1 MDFDLLKRLCETP
14 GIPGQEHLIR
24 EVVKEALA
32 PLVDSVETDVMGNVI
47 GLKRGNG
54 ARKVMLAAHMDE
66 IGFMVRHIDDKGFVR
81 LHPLGGFDARQ
92 LFAQRVLV
100 HTRKGEVL
108 RGVLAYSTKPAHML
122 TPEEMNKAPQIESF
136 FVDLGMSA
144 EQVKQKVS
152 VGDMVTMD
160 RTTECCGDTFFGNVW
175 DGSERYLEIR
185 VRAGASTGAYTTLSP
200 RVKMNPTPY
209 AIWAS
214 KANPIGSAG
223 GDLSGTYPN
232 PAVARLQGRAVSTT
246 VPATGQVLKWTGSA
260 WASGTD
266 DTGSGFWQQSGSN
279 IYYTAGN
286 VGIGTNTPASPL
298 HVLTS
303 TAITAMTVHN
313 TADGIAFGVY
323 GVSNSASGIGV
334 FGLANASSGETY
346 GVWGRSAST
355 DGRGVFGWAAAT
367 SGTTLGVYGRVSS
380 PDGYAGYFEGRG
392 YFSGDVRVNG
402 TARVKVLEIV
412 GADLAEKFPVSEQNI
427 QPGMVIW
434 RSTPTTP
441 VNSASAEP
449 LTASAWQAWLQA
461 RTDSTR
467 A

>member
-1 MDFDLLKRLCETP
+1 MFRRSVALVVSLLVIAFATP
-14 GIPGQEHLIR
+14 MKAQPITYQGMLKEAGIPATGAYDFQFLLFTAASGGSQVGATLTVNDHNVQFGLF
-24 EVVKEALA
+24 
-32 PLVDSVETDVMGNVI
+32 SVELN
-47 GLKRGNG
+47 
-54 ARKVMLAAHMDE
+54 
-66 IGFMVRHIDDKGFVR
+66 
-81 LHPLGGFDARQ
+81 
-92 LFAQRVLV
+92 
-100 HTRKGEVL
+100 
-108 RGVLAYSTKPAHML
+108 
-122 TPEEMNKAPQIESF
+122 
-136 FVDLGMSA
+136 
-144 EQVKQKVS
+144 
-152 VGDMVTMD
+152 
-160 RTTECCGDTFFGNVW
+160 FGNVW

-214 KANPIGSAG
+214 KANPTGSAG

-246 VPATGQVLKWTGSA
+246 VPTTGQVLKWTGSA

-334 FGLANASSGETY
+334 FGYANASSGETY

-434 RSTPTTP
+434 RSPPTTP